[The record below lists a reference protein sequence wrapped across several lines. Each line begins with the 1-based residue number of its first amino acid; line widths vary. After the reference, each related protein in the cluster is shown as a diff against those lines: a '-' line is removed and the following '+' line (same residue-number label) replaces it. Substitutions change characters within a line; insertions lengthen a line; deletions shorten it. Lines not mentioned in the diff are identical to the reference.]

1 MGYCTNPSLTAS
13 NHNSIRIV
21 ARTVTQST
29 VNRMGRYGAFGIRP
43 AARRGASYGFSLI
56 PPLYPRT
63 KKPCQIAPR
72 GLAAYSLLV
81 PRLLPGTRFS
91 EAPASLRACVCSKL
105 PRYPSPDILQ
115 TNQLT

>member
-1 MGYCTNPSLTAS
+1 MGYCTIPSLTAS

-29 VNRMGRYGAFGIRP
+29 VNRMGRYGAVGIRP

-63 KKPCQIAPR
+63 KKPRQSDGA
-72 GLAAYSLLV
+72 LAGNGWQSRRILPSLLLGAMTFRSYRSV
-81 PRLLPGTRFS
+81 RTG
-91 EAPASLRACVCSKL
+91 E
-105 PRYPSPDILQ
+105 
-115 TNQLT
+115 